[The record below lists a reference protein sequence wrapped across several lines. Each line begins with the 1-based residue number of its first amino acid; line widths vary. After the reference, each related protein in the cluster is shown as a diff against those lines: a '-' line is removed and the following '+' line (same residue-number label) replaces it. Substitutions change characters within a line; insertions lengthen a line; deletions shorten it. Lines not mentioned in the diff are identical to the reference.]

1 MRSERSSVRPSPAT
15 SRALERF
22 DPAWLAFFGS
32 LVLSIIAIAG
42 VVTVGRD
49 GAFYLDLAR
58 QAGEHDLA
66 GVQARFDWPWYPLLL
81 AGTHAVLRLPL
92 EYCAYLWSVLF
103 AAGTCALMVDLVR
116 QRAPQAAY
124 WACWIVLAMPAVN
137 QFRGDIIRE
146 SGFWFF
152 CTLALWLAM
161 RWQARGGWGLA
172 AAISLAVGLGSLFRL
187 EAVLVGGCVLLWQ
200 VAALWTAGQ
209 RQRFVQVAW
218 LPVLVG
224 IAGVLALTGWGVLDA
239 RRLDYYLELIRPA
252 GLFGAFNQL
261 SHQFA
266 DSLVNKYS
274 ANEAG
279 RIIFI
284 GLSGA
289 LLIKCVS
296 LMGPGALAFL
306 DRRAWAA
313 WARYWREYRIL
324 ALTALVYL
332 VVLMLFFIR
341 AQFMNSRYL
350 SLLVLLLVPLLAM
363 GLHLF
368 HQAHPRLGKAL
379 ALVGLLV
386 MLANVISL
394 GARKTHYVEAGH
406 WVAAHTP
413 AQASIFYED
422 GRIGYYAG
430 RGYELSD
437 LTREAAMGPELADS
451 YRYFVI
457 EAEPDEPWLQDWLK
471 QHPLRVLASFA
482 NRKGD
487 TVLVVGP

>member
-1 MRSERSSVRPSPAT
+1 MLRI
-15 SRALERF
+15 LDRF
-22 DPAWLAFFGS
+22 DPVLLAGLGS
-32 LVLSIIAIAG
+32 VVLSIIAILG

-66 GVQARFDWPWYPLLL
+66 GVQSRFDWPWYPLLL
-81 AGTHAVLRLPL
+81 AGTHALLRLPL
-92 EYCAYLWSVLF
+92 EYCAYLWSILF

-116 QRAPQAAY
+116 QRVPQAAY

-161 RWQARGGWGLA
+161 RWRLRGSWGLGA
-172 AAISLAVGLGSLFRL
+172 SVWVAIGLGSLFRL
-187 EAVLVGGCVLLWQ
+187 EAVLVGVCVLLWQ
-200 VAALWTAGQ
+200 LPAVWTAGQ
-209 RQRFVQVAW
+209 RRRFAQIAW
-218 LPVLVG
+218 LPALMGIVG
-224 IAGVLALTGWGVLDA
+224 IAVLAGWGALDA
-239 RRLDYYLELIRPA
+239 RRLDYYLELVRPA
-252 GLFGAFNQL
+252 GLFGAFTQL

-266 DSLVNKYS
+266 ASLINKYS

-313 WARYWREYRIL
+313 FARYWREYRVL
-324 ALTALVYL
+324 ALTALLYL
-332 VVLMLFFIR
+332 VVLMVFFIR

-363 GLHLF
+363 ALHAF
-368 HQAHPRLGKAL
+368 HRAHPRLGKLL
-379 ALVGLLV
+379 ALIGVLA

-406 WVAAHTP
+406 WISAHTP
-413 AQASIFYED
+413 AQAPIFYED

-437 LTREAAMGPELADS
+437 LTREAAMGPALAGS

-457 EAEPDEPWLQDWLK
+457 EAERDEPWLEAWLHEHRL
-471 QHPLRVLASFA
+471 QVLASFA

-487 TVLVVGP
+487 TVLVLGP